1 VCKKTELIKM
11 KFGMLGWAPGRA
23 QGTCITWGYNMPAW
37 NEALLGVS
45 GELKSIV
52 KQSILGSGEVK

>member
-1 VCKKTELIKM
+1 
-11 KFGMLGWAPGRA
+11 
-23 QGTCITWGYNMPAW
+23 MPAG
-37 NEALLGVS
+37 NEALLTVS